1 MVKLWQRDDRNWF
14 EKTSILCSQIFLTLR
29 VIVASVV
36 ITDDAISDVQK
47 SSIELI
53 TVEMCL

>member
-14 EKTSILCSQIFLTLR
+14 EKTSILCSKIFLTLR